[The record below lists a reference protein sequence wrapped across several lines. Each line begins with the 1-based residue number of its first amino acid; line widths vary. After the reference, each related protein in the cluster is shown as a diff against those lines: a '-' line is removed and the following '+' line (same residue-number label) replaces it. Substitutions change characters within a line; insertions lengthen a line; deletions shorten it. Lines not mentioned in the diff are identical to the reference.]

1 MPHLALLDVAGG
13 AVSEQLEDALQ
24 RVLANV
30 TDVNTEAT
38 GTRTITAKWTLKP
51 TDDRTLIVCEVDVQ
65 TKLTAPRKVATRFFV
80 GHDANG
86 CLVAQEEH
94 PTQMRMAFDA
104 MAGASV
110 AGIAGREEE

>member
-1 MPHLALLDVAGG
+1 MPHIALLDVAGG

-104 MAGASV
+104 MAGAP
-110 AGIAGREEE
+110 AGIAGGGE